1 MAVQFRHITA
11 LLLASA
17 AAAATVTPVEK
28 VIALLEGMK
37 TDIVAEGKSEATTYD
52 TQACFCKETTKKKST
67 SITEGQDTIDTLSS
81 AIADNSATKAADETK
96 LQGLKDQKEALSAD
110 LEENTARCAVEKA
123 EYEKLAADFNKAIS
137 SLKAAIKSMDEKK
150 TAMGKV
156 TASFLEVNTGIRETL
171 ELADAM
177 GLIAAP
183 KQKTTSALLQQSV
196 DPDSA
201 DYEYHSQDIVDLL
214 LSLQK
219 DFKREKATLDSE
231 WSKTESSGKA
241 LLKSIGG
248 KITTNGDETA
258 SVGGKISKLGTTIA
272 DDRGKLV
279 EAQSSMQDDEQ
290 YLKQLTNTCETDAKT
305 FDQRSQM
312 RADEIEA
319 ISTALAVLKDKVKP
333 ADTTVNK
340 RAFVQQPDKKAKMP
354 VEKVNEEQKVN
365 AKASKTVEVAK
376 VATPTIKAE
385 EPKKVLS
392 FLQRTV
398 VNTHAREA
406 AQEQLIKDKVATAL
420 HDAGH
425 RLSSDMLT
433 LLSMKIAADPFKKV
447 KDLIQGLIERLIKES
462 AAEATKKGF
471 CDTELGK
478 ATRDREFRY
487 TQVLK
492 ITAEVATI
500 QAKNDKLKE
509 EIATNTKALEVLH
522 EAVKQSTKIRKEEKS
537 DNADTLTTAREGLA
551 AVNEALLLLR
561 SFYKQSAKSQ
571 GEGEYAGKQESSNSV
586 LGLLETI
593 SSDFDRTIRS
603 TESNEDS
610 AAKAYVK
617 FQRASK
623 VDIAGKTT
631 QRALD
636 AQDLKT
642 TKNLLKVKSADQK
655 NNMDLVDDAVKAM
668 VELRA
673 QCVDK
678 GGTYDIKGVFVPNGR
693 VAKRE
698 EEMKA
703 LGKALCM
710 LDPEKVEAECK

>member
-123 EYEKLAADFNKAIS
+123 EYEKLAADFDKAIS
-137 SLKAAIKSMDEKK
+137 SLKSAIKAMDDKK
-150 TAMGKV
+150 LAMGKV
-156 TASFLEVNTGIRETL
+156 TASFLEVNSGIRETL

-177 GLIAAP
+177 GLIIAP

-196 DPDSA
+196 DPADA
-201 DYEYHSQDIVDLL
+201 DYKYHSSDIVDLL
-214 LSLQK
+214 ASLKK
-219 DFKREKATLDSE
+219 DFTSEKATLDTE
-231 WSKTESSGKA
+231 YGKTEASCND
-241 LLKSIGG
+241 LKNSLGG
-248 KITTNGDETA
+248 KITTNGDETS
-258 SVGGKISKLGTTIA
+258 SVSGKISKLGTTIA

-290 YLKQLTNTCETDAKT
+290 YLKELTNTCETDATT
-305 FDQRSQM
+305 FDQRSKM

-319 ISTALAVLKDKVKP
+319 ISTALTVLKDKVKP
-333 ADTTVNK
+333 ADSTVNK
-340 RAFVQQPDKKAKMP
+340 RAFVQQPDKKAILP
-354 VEKVNEEQKVN
+354 VEKVNKDQKVN
-365 AKASKTVEVAK
+365 ATASKAVETAK
-376 VATPTIKAE
+376 VATPTKKAE

-398 VNTHAREA
+398 VNTHAHEA
-406 AQEQLIKDKVATAL
+406 AQEQLVKDKVATTL
-420 HDAGH
+420 HDAGR
-425 RLSSDMLT
+425 RLSSPMLT
-433 LLSMKIAADPFKKV
+433 VLSMKIAADPFKKV
-447 KDLIQGLIERLIKES
+447 KELIQGLIERLITES

-478 ATRDREFRY
+478 ATRDREFRW
-487 TQVLK
+487 TQVNKLQAK
-492 ITAEVATI
+492 VATLLAEVDT
-500 QAKNDKLKE
+500 LTE
-509 EIATNTKALEVLH
+509 EIAANKKALEVLH
-522 EAVKQSTKIRKEEKS
+522 EAVKESTKIRKQEKS
-537 DNADTLTTAREGLA
+537 DNADTLATAREGLA

-571 GEGEYAGKQESSNSV
+571 GEGEYTGKQESSNAV

-593 SSDFDRTIRS
+593 SSDFYRTLRS
-603 TESNEDS
+603 TESNEVS

-617 FQRASK
+617 FQRISK

-631 QRALD
+631 QKDLD
-636 AQDLKT
+636 EQDLKT
-642 TKNLLKVKSADQK
+642 TQTVLKVKQADHK
-655 NNMDLVDDAVKAM
+655 TNMDLVDDAVEAIM
-668 VELRA
+668 ELKPTCIDSGMSYA
-673 QCVDK
+673 D
-678 GGTYDIKGVFVPNGR
+678 R

-698 EEMKA
+698 EEVKA
-703 LGKALCM
+703 LGKALCL
-710 LDPEKVEAECK
+710 LDTEKVEAECK